1 MSTNISLTGKLE
13 AKLNKAYLAASKKN
27 ITSNKDDFIKNGI
40 DIYLDTLYKNKV
52 I

>member
-40 DIYLDTLYKNKV
+40 DEIDKNFKF
-52 I
+52 